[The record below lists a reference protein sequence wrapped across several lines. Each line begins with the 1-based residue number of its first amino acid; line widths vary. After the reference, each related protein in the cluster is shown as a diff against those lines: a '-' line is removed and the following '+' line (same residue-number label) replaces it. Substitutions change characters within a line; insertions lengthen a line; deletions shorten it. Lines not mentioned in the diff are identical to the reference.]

1 MDAATGLK
9 ELVDALFSF
18 EIRYSS
24 EALCLQAA
32 TWSPVPVLLLHNLS
46 VLLVRVFIV
55 PTFPQLLSILKGAVL
70 ICFCQ
75 GVFTVICSTPG
86 LTVLLQDLPSRT
98 GQKVDFLS
106 QEKMSRF
113 KCYYCKG
120 SQKSNFITY
129 YLNGVPGEIC
139 PALILSLY
147 SLFSFLSFLFFI
159 FPYKVN
165 ITFSNTVKFSV
176 RNKFDFGYRK
186 YTGLFDILLVVKKNA
201 SGKEHILM
209 LMKSCPPEK

>member
-1 MDAATGLK
+1 MCVVLPWEASALDDGCSHGL
-9 ELVDALFSF
+9 ERVDALFCF

-55 PTFPQLLSILKGAVL
+55 PTFPQLLTILKGAVL

-86 LTVLLQDLPSRT
+86 LTVLFQDLPSRT

-106 QEKMSRF
+106 QEDR
-113 KCYYCKG
+113 
-120 SQKSNFITY
+120 KS
-129 YLNGVPGEIC
+129 
-139 PALILSLY
+139 
-147 SLFSFLSFLFFI
+147 
-159 FPYKVN
+159 
-165 ITFSNTVKFSV
+165 
-176 RNKFDFGYRK
+176 
-186 YTGLFDILLVVKKNA
+186 VV
-201 SGKEHILM
+201 
-209 LMKSCPPEK
+209 